1 MMRTFSPSLFHTFF
15 IILIGS
21 TVLDAQS
28 QTVEGVRGYT
38 TDAGT
43 WLPEKVEDLTGL
55 KMGPFVSLDNGD
67 LLTVE
72 DTQCL
77 ISSDQGKTWT
87 GYDMF
92 EDPDKFQI
100 SNERAIMKTSTGVII
115 LAFMNLRERRN
126 WNWQPEISD
135 SPGAILPTYA
145 IRSLDGGKTWQD
157 AQKLHQEHAGAVR
170 DMIETRSGNIIFTS
184 MMMRHNPGRHTVL
197 TYTSRDDGRS
207 WERSNIIDLGGV
219 GHHSGVTE
227 STIEQLNDGRIWQLM
242 RTNWGTF
249 WEAFSEDEGITWKDI
264 KPTSIDA
271 SSAPGLLKRL
281 ESGRL
286 ALIWN
291 RLYPSGK
298 DYYPLRGGDRQWSEV
313 RSSNHREELS
323 IAFSEDEGKT
333 WSTPKVI
340 AKSYAIQNQDIGK
353 AWISYPYC
361 LEINPGELLI
371 TTMQGGLR
379 IKVQEE
385 DFLD

>member
-1 MMRTFSPSLFHTFF
+1 MTKRTIQLSNFF
-15 IILIGS
+15 IMIAL
-21 TVLDAQS
+21 TLFVPRMEAQ
-28 QTVEGVRGYT
+28 VVNGIPGHT
-38 TDAGT
+38 TESGI
-43 WLPEKVEDLTGL
+43 WLPDGVEESKGL
-55 KMGPFVSLDNGD
+55 KMGPFVKLDNGD
-67 LLTVE
+67 ILTIE
-72 DTQCL
+72 ETNCL
-77 ISSDQGKTWT
+77 VSSDQGKTWIS
-87 GYDMF
+87 YQMF
-92 EDPDKFQI
+92 ENPEKFQI
-100 SNERAIMKTSTGVII
+100 SNERAILKTSEGVII
-115 LAFMNLRERRN
+115 LAFMNIKERKN
-126 WNWQPEISD
+126 WNWQAEISD

-197 TYTSRDDGRS
+197 TYTSRDDGHS

-249 WEAFSEDEGITWKDI
+249 WEAYSEDEGITWTHI
-264 KPTSIDA
+264 APTSIDA

-291 RLYPSGK
+291 RQYPAGK

-323 IAFSEDEGKT
+323 IAFSEDDGVT
-333 WSTPKVI
+333 WSAPKII
-340 AKSYAIQNQDIGK
+340 AKSYEVQNQDIGK
-353 AWISYPYC
+353 AWLSYPYC
-361 LEINPGELLI
+361 LEYNSGELWV

-379 IKVQEE
+379 IRLLEK
-385 DFLD
+385 DFID

>member
-1 MMRTFSPSLFHTFF
+1 MTTQTLHVTTIFLMMAMAVILSRLEAQVVNGIPGHTTESG
-15 IILIGS
+15 I
-21 TVLDAQS
+21 
-28 QTVEGVRGYT
+28 
-38 TDAGT
+38 
-43 WLPEKVEDLTGL
+43 WLPEGVEELEGL
-55 KMGPFVSLDNGD
+55 KMGPFVKLDNGD
-67 LLTVE
+67 ILTIE

-77 ISSDQGKTWT
+77 ISSDQGQTWAA
-87 GYDMF
+87 YDMF
-92 EDPDKFQI
+92 ENPDEFQI
-100 SNERAIMKTSTGVII
+100 SNERAILKTSNGVII
-115 LAFMNLRERRN
+115 LAFMNLKERKN

-170 DMIETRSGNIIFTS
+170 DMIETRSGNVIFTS

-197 TYTSRDDGRS
+197 TYTTRDEGKS

-219 GHHSGVTE
+219 GHHAGVTE
-227 STIEQLNDGRIWQLM
+227 STVEQLNDGRIWQLM

-249 WEAFSEDEGITWKDI
+249 WEAYSTDEGITWDEI

-281 ESGRL
+281 SSGRL

-291 RLYPSGK
+291 RQYPEGK
-298 DYYPLRGGDRQWSEV
+298 DYYPLRGGDNQWSEV

-323 IAFSEDEGKT
+323 IAFSEDEGGT
-333 WSTPKVI
+333 WTKPRII
-340 AKSYAIQNQDIGK
+340 AKSYEVQNQDIGD
-353 AWISYPYC
+353 AWLSYPYC
-361 LEINPGELLI
+361 LEINPGELWV

-379 IKVQEE
+379 IRLLEK
-385 DFLD
+385 DFID